1 MATTTNTR
9 RGDDGA
15 GAAVVDLVDVEPV
28 AVHGAVNEHDGPA
41 PIIAAP
47 RPAGIVTGGGRG
59 GSRAVDHYLGAQLAP
74 GVSRSA
80 SAGRLDLAALAL
92 TLAMSGAARGA
103 DAVNAARAALD
114 EHRAG
119 IEPPRPA
126 GAASPL
132 DAARAAIVAACQAA
146 ASKEPGAVARV
157 YPWGAVTAGDV
168 LMLGAALASV
178 YAPST
183 VSSVLSAVR
192 SVLRLAVAFGEADSA
207 EATAAAAIKRPR
219 DGREHP
225 APRRSTAHAGDP
237 ATLAAL
243 WRAIDADANPA
254 RRARDRAIIA
264 LLYGAGLRRAE
275 AAALAVGAVGVDVG
289 GGRVNVERGK
299 GGRSRLV
306 PVAAWASV
314 ALADWRAVRR
324 AALDD
329 TAGAGAF
336 LLSVNRYGRIAA
348 VPLTGQTI
356 GRIVGRIA
364 AAAGV
369 PVVPHDLRRA
379 FVSAAITAG
388 GGDLSA
394 AAFLAGHA
402 SVTTT
407 ARYDRRQERA
417 AAAVAA
423 AIPAPVL

>member
-1 MATTTNTR
+1 MIAHPHDPADAATADVVDVV
-9 RGDDGA
+9 DDLEHNV
-15 GAAVVDLVDVEPV
+15 GAASIV
-28 AVHGAVNEHDGPA
+28 AARRA
-41 PIIAAP
+41 RA
-47 RPAGIVTGGGRG
+47 AGIVAGGGVV
-59 GSRAVDHYLGAQLAP
+59 GSRAVAHYLESQLSP
-74 GVSRSA
+74 GVSRTA
-80 SAGRLDLAALAL
+80 SAGRLDLSALVL

-103 DAVNAARAALD
+103 DGVNAARAAID
-114 EHRAG
+114 ERRARV
-119 IEPPRPA
+119 EPPAPS
-126 GAASPL
+126 SPPSAL
-132 DAARAAIVAACQAA
+132 DAARAALSAASAAA
-146 ASKEPGAVARV
+146 ASTEPGAVARV

-168 LMLGAALASV
+168 LTLGAALASV

-183 VSSVLSAVR
+183 VSAILSAVR
-192 SVLRLAVAFGEADSA
+192 SVLRLAVAFDEADGA
-207 EATAAAAIKRPR
+207 AATAAAAIKRPR
-219 DGREHP
+219 DGRDHP

-243 WRAIDADANPA
+243 WRAIDADPNPA
-254 RRARDRAIIA
+254 RRARDRAIVA

-275 AAALAVGAVGVDVG
+275 AAALTVGAVAADLG

-299 GGRSRLV
+299 GGRARLV
-306 PVAAWASV
+306 PVAAWAAA
-314 ALADWRAVRR
+314 ALADWRATRR

-329 TAGAGAF
+329 GAAGGA
-336 LLSVNRYGRIAA
+336 LLLTVNRYGRIGA

-423 AIPAPVL
+423 AIPAPAT

>member
-1 MATTTNTR
+1 MIAR
-9 RGDDGA
+9 PHDPADSADAAAADVVVDLERDA
-15 GAAVVDLVDVEPV
+15 GAAS
-28 AVHGAVNEHDGPA
+28 
-41 PIIAAP
+41 IIAAA
-47 RPAGIVTGGGRG
+47 RPAGIVAGGGGRG
-59 GSRAVDHYLGAQLAP
+59 SRAVAHYLEAQLSP
-74 GVSRSA
+74 GVSRTA
-80 SAGRLDLAALAL
+80 SAGRLDLAALVL

-103 DAVNAARAALD
+103 EGVNAARAAID
-114 EHRAG
+114 ERRAG
-119 IEPPRPA
+119 A
-126 GAASPL
+126 GVGPGAGGAL
-132 DAARAAIVAACQAA
+132 GAARAALSAAHAAA
-146 ASKEPGAVARV
+146 ASSAPGAVARV
-157 YPWGAVTAGDV
+157 YPWGAVTAADV
-168 LMLGAALASV
+168 LTLGAALSSV

-183 VSSVLSAVR
+183 VSAIMSAVR
-192 SVLRLAVAFGEADSA
+192 SVLRLAVAFDEADGA
-207 EATAAAAIKRPR
+207 AATAAAAIRRPR
-219 DGREHP
+219 DGRDNP

-237 ATLAAL
+237 ATLSAL
-243 WRAIDADANPA
+243 WRAVEADDSPA
-254 RRARDRAIIA
+254 RRARDRALLA

-275 AAALAVGAVGVDVG
+275 AAALTVGAVSADLG

-299 GGRSRLV
+299 GGRARLV
-306 PVAAWASV
+306 PVAAWAAA

-329 TAGAGAF
+329 GAAGGAF
-336 LLSVNRYGRIAA
+336 LLTVTRYGRVGA

-423 AIPAPVL
+423 AIPPPIV